1 MSRAHARVTV
11 AKTTPTNVLETPEW
25 RIEGRDKVTGA
36 ARYAADIKRA
46 GMLHAAFAASPYP
59 HARVVSV
66 DVAAARAM
74 PGVRAVLTGA
84 DVRPARFGRR
94 LQDWPVLAWDRVR
107 FIGDRVAAIAADTLE
122 AAEAAAA
129 AVAVEYEELPAV
141 FDPDAALAPD
151 APVLHPEAS
160 EYTYFGGARPPRPH
174 ANAQGHV
181 VHEHGD
187 VAAGFESAVAVF
199 EHEFSV
205 PRVHQAY
212 IEPRASLVWIDGDIV
227 HVVTTNKAPFSLR
240 DQMAVTIGV
249 PAERIVVDTP
259 HVGGDFGG
267 KGLSLDEFA
276 LYFLARAA
284 GRPVRSVLRYG
295 DELQISN
302 TRHAAR
308 IRLRTGVDRDGRI
321 TAHQARVLFDGG
333 AYAAGKP
340 VAGLLPGGPTLTL
353 AGYRVP
359 AARVEA
365 TAVYTNT
372 IPAGHARAPSQPQH
386 TFAAESHV
394 DLIARAMQIDPV
406 ELRVRNAI
414 RAGETDVEGAV
425 WHDSQATRVLATL
438 RAASRSGGTLASNH
452 GQGVAFSAR
461 HVGRGKTSLTVTL
474 AADGSV
480 EVLTGVADQGGG
492 AHTMIQRVVA
502 RQLDLDL
509 TRVRVRRG
517 DTGEANVD
525 PGVGGSRV
533 TPVAGNAA
541 LDGARKLKTRLA
553 ELGLTLDEAARSA
566 APLAVTGVGEQN
578 EHLYGVYAYS
588 IEVAV
593 DRETGAFRVVD
604 AVLVADVGT
613 VINPVAVRGQ
623 LEGGF
628 VFGLGQAVME
638 ELRLEDGRVTT
649 TNLGDYKIPTIAD
662 APPLRLVLITDAP
675 GPGPFGAKSAGE
687 LANPAVGAAIANAID
702 AAVGVR
708 VTSLPITAEKVR
720 AALAGQPGANRRTKP
735 SG

>member
-1 MSRAHARVTV
+1 MTL
-11 AKTTPTNVLETPEW
+11 AKSALHDIFDTPEW
-25 RIEGRDKVTGA
+25 RVEGRDKVTGA
-36 ARYAADIKRA
+36 AKYAADIARP
-46 GMLHAAFAASPYP
+46 GMLHAAFVGSMYP
-59 HARVVSV
+59 HARVVAV
-66 DVAAARAM
+66 GVEAAREV
-74 PGVRAVLTGA
+74 PGVRAVITGA

-107 FIGDRVAAIAADTLE
+107 FIGDRVAAVAADSLE
-122 AAEAAAA
+122 AAEQAAALIE
-129 AVAVEYEELPAV
+129 VQYEELPAV
-141 FDPDAALAPD
+141 FDTAAALAAD
-151 APVLHPEAS
+151 APVLHPDAAD
-160 EYTYFGGARPPRPH
+160 YKYFGGARPARPH
-174 ANAQGHV
+174 PNAQGHV

-187 VAAGFESAVAVF
+187 VATGFENASAVF
-199 EHEFSV
+199 EHEFKT
-205 PRVHQAY
+205 
-212 IEPRASLVWIDGDIV
+212 V

-276 LYFLARAA
+276 LYFLARAT
-284 GRPVRSVLRYG
+284 GRPVRSVLRYT
-295 DELQISN
+295 DELQLSN
-302 TRHAAR
+302 TRHSAR

-321 TAHQARVLFDGG
+321 TAHEARVVFDGG

-353 AGYRVP
+353 AGYHVP

-365 TAVYTNT
+365 VAVYTNT
-372 IPAGHARAPSQPQH
+372 LPAGHARAPSQPQH
-386 TFAAESHV
+386 TFAAESHL
-394 DLIARAMQIDPV
+394 DLIARAMEIDPV
-406 ELRVRNAI
+406 ELRARNAI

-425 WHDSQATRVLATL
+425 WHDSQAPRVLAML
-438 RAASRSGGTLASNH
+438 RASSQWGGAVASGH
-452 GQGVAFSAR
+452 GRGVAFSAR
-461 HVGRGKTSLTVTL
+461 HVGRGKTSLTLTL
-474 AADGSV
+474 SADGSV

-502 RQLDLDL
+502 RELSIEVS
-509 TRVRVRRG
+509 RVRVRRG
-517 DTGEANVD
+517 DTGHANVD

-541 LDGARKLKTRLA
+541 LDGARKLKARLA
-553 ELGLTLDEAARSA
+553 ELGQTLEQAAQTA
-566 APLAVTGVGEQN
+566 VPLVVTGEGEQN
-578 EHLYGVYAYS
+578 EHVYGVYAYA
-588 IEVAV
+588 IEVSV
-593 DRETGAFRVVD
+593 DRASGSFRVVD

-613 VINPVAVRGQ
+613 VINPIAVRGQ

-638 ELRLEDGRVTT
+638 ELRIEDGRVTT
-649 TNLGDYKIPTIAD
+649 TNLGDYKLPTIGD

-702 AAVGVR
+702 AAVGAR
-708 VTSLPITAEKVR
+708 VMSLPITAEKVR
-720 AALAGQPGANRRTKP
+720 AALRTADRR
-735 SG
+735 

>member
-1 MSRAHARVTV
+1 VTL
-11 AKTTPTNVLETPEW
+11 AKTAAPDIFETPEW
-25 RIEGRDKVTGA
+25 RVEGRDKVTGA
-36 ARYAADIKRA
+36 ARYAADITRP
-46 GMLHAAFAASPYP
+46 GTLHAAFVGSTYP

-66 DVAAARAM
+66 YVEAARAM
-74 PGVRAVLTGA
+74 PGVRAVIAGA

-107 FIGDRVAAIAADTLE
+107 FIGDRVAAVAADTLE

-129 AVAVEYEELPAV
+129 AIEIEYEELPAV
-141 FDPDAALAPD
+141 FDPEAALASD
-151 APVLHPEAS
+151 APVLHPDAA
-160 EYTYFGGARPPRPH
+160 EYKYFGGARPARPH

-187 VAAGFESAVAVF
+187 VAAGFASAAAVF

-205 PRVHQAY
+205 PRVHPAY
-212 IEPRASLVWIDGDIV
+212 IEPRASLVWIDGGTV

-249 PAERIVVDTP
+249 PAKQIVVDTP

-276 LYFLARAA
+276 LYFLARAT
-284 GRPVRSVLRYG
+284 GRPVRSVLRYA

-321 TAHQARVLFDGG
+321 TAHQARVVFDGG

-353 AGYRVP
+353 AGYHVP

-365 TAVYTNT
+365 VAAYTNT
-372 IPAGHARAPSQPQH
+372 LPAGHARAPSQPQL
-386 TFAAESHV
+386 TFAAESHL

-406 ELRVRNAI
+406 ELRARNAI

-425 WHDSQATRVLATL
+425 WHDSQAPRVLATL
-438 RAASRSGGTLASNH
+438 LAASAGGTLAKEH
-452 GQGVAFSAR
+452 GRGVAFSAR
-461 HVGRGKTSLTVTL
+461 HVGRGKTSLTLTL
-474 AADGSV
+474 SGDGSV

-502 RQLDLDL
+502 RELGIEVSC
-509 TRVRVRRG
+509 VRVRQG
-517 DTGEANVD
+517 DTGHANVD

-541 LDGARKLKTRLA
+541 LDSARKLKARLA
-553 ELGLTLDEAARSA
+553 ELGVTLDEARTA
-566 APLAVTGVGEQN
+566 APLVVTGEGEQN

-588 IEVAV
+588 IEVSV
-593 DRETGAFRVVD
+593 DRETGSFRVVD

-675 GPGPFGAKSAGE
+675 GPGPFGAKSVGE

-702 AAVGVR
+702 AAVGAR
-708 VTSLPITAEKVR
+708 VMSLPITAEKVR
-720 AALAGQPGANRRTKP
+720 GLLKGARPGPAEPDPAAREYGR
-735 SG
+735 